1 MVDTL
6 GLLLAVAVHAADVQ
20 DRDGA
25 KLVLTRLVG
34 RFPRLRLIWADGG
47 YSGKLLAWA
56 LATLGVVIE
65 VVAKPAGAT
74 AFAVLPKRWVVE
86 RTFAW
91 VGRSRRL
98 SKDYEALP
106 ATSEAWIRI
115 AMIHLMLKRLAP

>member
-6 GLLLAVAVHAADVQ
+6 GLLLAVAVHGADVQ

-25 KLVLTRLVG
+25 KLVLVRLAG

-47 YSGKLLAWA
+47 YAGQLLAWT
-56 LATLGVVIE
+56 LTTLGVALAI
-65 VVAKPAGAT
+65 VAKPAGVT
-74 AFAVLPKRWVVE
+74 GFAVLPKRWIVE

-91 VGRSRRL
+91 LGRSRRL

-106 ATSEAWIRI
+106 ETSEAWIRI
-115 AMIHLMLKRLAP
+115 AMIHLMLKRLAR